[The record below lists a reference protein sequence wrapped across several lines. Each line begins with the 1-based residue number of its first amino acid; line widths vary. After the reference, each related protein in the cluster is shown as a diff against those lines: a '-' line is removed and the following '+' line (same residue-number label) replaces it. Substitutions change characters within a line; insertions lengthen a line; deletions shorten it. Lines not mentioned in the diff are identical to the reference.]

1 MTELIFF
8 KLDII
13 TEIASTSNV
22 TLQLILV
29 IFLHCLKSNAYG
41 RLRLRT
47 SILLQKLSAIACIF
61 LAIAASNH
69 NRPHQ

>member
-1 MTELIFF
+1 M
-8 KLDII
+8 
-13 TEIASTSNV
+13 